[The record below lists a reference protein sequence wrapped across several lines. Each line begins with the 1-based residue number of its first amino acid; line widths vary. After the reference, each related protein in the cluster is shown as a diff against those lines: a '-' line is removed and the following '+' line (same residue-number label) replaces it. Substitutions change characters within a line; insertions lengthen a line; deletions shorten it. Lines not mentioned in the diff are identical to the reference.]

1 LARQDLCA
9 RDATG
14 RIGRNGTAAGHR
26 PSQLELVANTPL
38 RWQVRRWW
46 SHALGSRKL
55 GLNLLSPPRTTGQ
68 RQDRPHGHRDRAC
81 QSDRAV
87 LHAPDIVSPRK
98 DHSQVKGAPSA
109 RRLLRKRIPRTV
121 ILPGK
126 LWHLAG
132 GREASGPLPD
142 ARPCRSWWDGPGAS
156 RPTRAPGRGLHCS
169 STPPA
174 AISAVR
180 CAPGQAPR
188 IRAVAGVVRQIPGC
202 EWVIQISR
210 CPCPC
215 RSRCPCPCQ
224 SRCPGPCRS
233 WCPLP
238 IRDR

>member
-1 LARQDLCA
+1 MEPRPRIEEVRAQSPQPTQNHRSAPGSSTAWAPWPRLPERPSRPPRAGHRVAAQRSQSSQGRAFGASLAAQTHTLDCDLARQ
-9 RDATG
+9 
-14 RIGRNGTAAGHR
+14 
-26 PSQLELVANTPL
+26 
-38 RWQVRRWW
+38 
-46 SHALGSRKL
+46 
-55 GLNLLSPPRTTGQ
+55 
-68 RQDRPHGHRDRAC
+68 
-81 QSDRAV
+81 V
-87 LHAPDIVSPRK
+87 LAP
-98 DHSQVKGAPSA
+98 
-109 RRLLRKRIPRTV
+109 
-121 ILPGK
+121 
-126 LWHLAG
+126 G
-132 GREASGPLPD
+132 GRTGGSGPIAD
-142 ARPCRSWWDGPGAS
+142 ARPCRSWRDGPGAS

-188 IRAVAGVVRQIPGC
+188 IRAGGGVVRQIPGC